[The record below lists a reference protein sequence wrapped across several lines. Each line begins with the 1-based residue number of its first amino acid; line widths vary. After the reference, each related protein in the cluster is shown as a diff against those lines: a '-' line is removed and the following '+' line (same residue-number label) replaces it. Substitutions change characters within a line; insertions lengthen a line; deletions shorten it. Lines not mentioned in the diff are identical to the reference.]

1 MNYWDTFFYYG
12 QGDLYEESIYDLYEV
27 LLQPKR
33 SFYYYRK
40 GAAGINEYENNP
52 NGLSLQI
59 LARFEIAS
67 TIAYR
72 NTLVSNGENSST
84 DRRIVVSQNAISF
97 QVKDSD
103 LNVHIDWFLY
113 KDYQYPKSANFLIK
127 G

>member
-1 MNYWDTFFYYG
+1 MSYWDTFFHYG
-12 QGDLYEESIYDLYEV
+12 TGNLHEESVYDLYEI

-40 GAAGINEYENNP
+40 GSAGIIEYENNP

-72 NTLVSNGENSST
+72 NTLVSNGEDSSI
-84 DRRIVVSQNAISF
+84 DRRIIVSQHSISF
-97 QVKDSD
+97 QTKDSNLD
-103 LNVHIDWFLY
+103 IGVNYFLY
-113 KDYQYPKSANFLIK
+113 SDYQTPKTANFLLSV
-127 G
+127 